1 MTIPQLIA
9 FEGVDGAGKTTV
21 LSLVAEALRQQGVR
35 VFLPREGKE
44 HQSHPTRL
52 IRRLTR
58 DPRNLELSPRAELAM
73 YCAREAQVLDELVRP
88 ALARGETVLVDRSM
102 LTPVVLGCF
111 GRGLERAQCEAMA
124 QAAAARVAPEL
135 TLIFDVHPRT
145 SRIRKRIEKVR
156 TKTLGAG
163 GRKGLAGSG
172 LKERIREGYL
182 TVASQSGYPVF
193 HAERATPAQVAE
205 RVIARILHQVP
216 PTESEKPED
225 AIPVWQV
232 DPKLTFEQ
240 ALACVPPA
248 VALFLTNGLRAGR
261 QLRRQH
267 LEQEPELVSWALD
280 FDDPLREAAAR
291 LEPDYALRGITRRPM
306 EGNEDPRYRWLESSP
321 YPVISSLKHLQ
332 CEASDSLRQ
341 RFADIVPGA
350 VLASLVGRE
359 DDFAQQ
365 LRERCWKAGN
375 WEERATSLT
384 FCAGAKAWA
393 LREPLLE
400 REPRLGIESL
410 RGVRG
415 ERADRVLETFSDKA
429 EKPVLRALSGR
440 TDDFA
445 HELRRALL
453 PVGREVVDS
462 IRGLDDEGSWQLR
475 EAFIERSPST
485 VLNSLTGLDPSA
497 LVSRVRAHC
506 EAQGAGDLHTL
517 RRSCGL
523 DEYPGRPAW
532 ARTRAALGDTES

>member
-21 LSLVAEALRQQGVR
+21 LSLVAEELRKQGVR

-58 DPRNLELSPRAELAM
+58 DPRNLDLSPRAELAM

-124 QAAAARVAPEL
+124 QAAAAGVAPEL

-156 TKTLGAG
+156 TKTLGSG

-172 LKERIREGYL
+172 LKERVREGYL
-182 TVASQSGYPVF
+182 AVANQSGYPVF
-193 HAERATPAQVAE
+193 HSERATPAQVAE
-205 RVIARILHQVP
+205 RVLALILHQVP
-216 PTESEKPED
+216 PTESEQPQD
-225 AIPVWQV
+225 AIPIWQV
-232 DPKLTFEQ
+232 DPELTFEH
-240 ALACVPPA
+240 ALAAVPPA

-267 LEQEPELVSWALD
+267 LEQEPELSSWGLD
-280 FDDPLREAAAR
+280 FEDPLREAAANI
-291 LEPDYALRGITRRPM
+291 EPDYALRSISRRPLQ
-306 EGNEDPRYRWLESSP
+306 GSEDPRYRWLESSP
-321 YPVISSLKHLQ
+321 YPVIVSLKHLQ

-359 DDFAQQ
+359 DALATQ
-365 LRERCWKAGN
+365 LRASCWKAGTLD
-375 WEERATSLT
+375 ERAASLT
-384 FCAGAKAWA
+384 FCAGAEAWA
-393 LREPLLE
+393 LRERLLE
-400 REPRLGIESL
+400 REPRLALESL
-410 RGVRG
+410 RGVRD
-415 ERADRVLETFSDKA
+415 ERADRLLETFNDKA

-440 TDDFA
+440 ADDFA

-462 IRGLDDEGSWQLR
+462 IRGLDDEASWELR

-497 LVSRVRAHC
+497 RVSSVRRRC
-506 EAQGAGDLHTL
+506 EATGAGDLHTL
-517 RRSCGL
+517 RRSCNL
-523 DEYPGRPAW
+523 DEYPGRPDW
-532 ARTRAALGDTES
+532 ARTRAALSDTD

>member
-21 LSLVAEALRQQGVR
+21 LSLVAQALRQQGVR

-102 LTPVVLGCF
+102 LTPVVLGSF

-124 QAAAARVAPEL
+124 QAAAAGISPEL

-172 LKERIREGYL
+172 LKERVRDGYL
-182 TVASQSGYPVF
+182 SVANESGFPVF

-205 RVIARILHQVP
+205 RVLACILRGVP
-216 PTESEKPED
+216 PAESERPED
-225 AIPVWQV
+225 AIPIWQV
-232 DPKLTFEQ
+232 DPRWSLEQ
-240 ALACVPPA
+240 GLASVPPE

-261 QLRRQH
+261 ELRRQQ
-267 LEQEPELVSWALD
+267 LEREPALVAWALD
-280 FDDPLREAAAR
+280 FEDPLREAAAR
-291 LEPDYALRGITRRPM
+291 VEPEYALRAIGRRPM
-306 EGNEDPRYRWLESSP
+306 EGSEDPRYRWLDSSP
-321 YPVISSLKHLQ
+321 SAVIASLKHVQ
-332 CEASDSLRQ
+332 CEASDSLRE

-350 VLASLVGRE
+350 VLASLIGRE
-359 DDFAQQ
+359 HALAQE
-365 LRERCWKAGN
+365 LRARCWKAAN
-375 WEERATSLT
+375 AEERAASLT
-384 FCAGAKAWA
+384 YCSGAESWK
-393 LREPLLE
+393 LREHLLE
-400 REPRLGIESL
+400 REPRLALESL
-410 RGVRG
+410 RGVLDQRANELL
-415 ERADRVLETFSDKA
+415 ERFSDKA
-429 EKPVLRALSGR
+429 EKSVLRALTGR
-440 TDDFA
+440 SDEFA

-453 PVGREVVDS
+453 PVGREVIDS
-462 IRGLDDEGSWQLR
+462 VRGLDDERSWELR

-485 VLNSLTGLDPSA
+485 VLNSLLGLDPSA
-497 LVSRVRAHC
+497 RVGNVRALC
-506 EAQGAGDLHTL
+506 ETQGAGDLHTL

-523 DEYPGRPAW
+523 DEYPGRPVW
-532 ARTRAALGDTES
+532 ARTRIALGDTEG